1 MLNLFSTKNEKKKKR
16 GRRKKDEVKIPNIP
30 MRELISYASDIVK
43 YDFSLEKLHEHI
55 LNTENKDID
64 VYAFW
69 QDSHDFLIY
78 LDEDLYVKL
87 VKGYGSRRK
96 NNQAYCKTHRI
107 FEKRLRIATWVKKVG
122 RYIWDSIKLIFYKI
136 MNIIMK
142 FVGKLA
148 AFIGSLFNYNFFC
161 SIFAMFNKEH
171 DEKYGFNYDNDPSVK
186 ELLGE
191 VDDWS
196 GVPTMFENHT
206 PTEHVS
212 IGILNKIK
220 EKVKT
225 FIEKM
230 KLEKDESMCCL
241 A

>member
-1 MLNLFSTKNEKKKKR
+1 MLNLFSTKIEKKRKR
-16 GRRKKDEVKIPNIP
+16 GRRKKDEVLMPRTSF
-30 MRELISYASDIVK
+30 REMMAYADDVVK

-55 LNTENKDID
+55 LNTENKDVD

-78 LDEDLYVKL
+78 LDQDLYVKL
-87 VKGYGSRRK
+87 VKGFGSRRK

-107 FEKRLRIATWVKKVG
+107 FEKRLRVATWLKKEG
-122 RYIWDSIKLIFYKI
+122 KQIWQEIKSIFYKL
-136 MNIIMK
+136 MNIIIK
-142 FVGKLA
+142 FIGKLA

-161 SIFAMFNKEH
+161 SVFAMFNKEH
-171 DEKYGFNYDNDPSVK
+171 DEKYGFNYNNDPSVK

-196 GVPTMFENHT
+196 GVPKMFDNN
-206 PTEHVS
+206 S
-212 IGILNKIK
+212 IEQEKLGIFDKVR
-220 EKVKT
+220 EKVKD

-230 KLEKDESMCCL
+230 KLEKDGSMHCL

>member
-1 MLNLFSTKNEKKKKR
+1 MLKLFNKKRKR
-16 GRRKKDEVKIPNIP
+16 GRRKKDEIP
-30 MRELISYASDIVK
+30 MPSISFRELMSCAYNVVK
-43 YDFSLEKLHEHI
+43 YNFSLEQLHAHKLI
-55 LNTENKDID
+55 TENKDID

-69 QDSHDFLIY
+69 QDSHNFLIY

-87 VKGYGSRRK
+87 SKGYGSRRK

-107 FEKRLRIATWVKKVG
+107 FEKRLRVATWFKKEG
-122 RYIWDSIKLIFYKI
+122 KKIWMIIKSIFYKL
-136 MNIIMK
+136 MNAVIK

-148 AFIGSLFNYNFFC
+148 AFIGSVFNYNFFC

-171 DEKYGFNYDNDPSVK
+171 DEKYGFNYNNDPSVK

-196 GVPTMFENHT
+196 GVPKMFENRT
-206 PTEHVS
+206 DTEHERPDV
-212 IGILNKIK
+212 LNKVK
-220 EKVKT
+220 EKVKD
-225 FIEKM
+225 FIKKM
-230 KLEKDESMCCL
+230 KLEKDGSMHCL